1 MPKGQPLSRHQQKI
15 VGRYYDHK
23 DAIMATKLAEL
34 VTELYLC
41 ETDKKAQTLWKRAE
55 TALKQTGLKPA
66 DIERVT
72 SAHDVPGLAEL
83 VKKLN
88 APG

>member
-23 DAIMATKLAEL
+23 DTIMATKLGEL

-41 ETDKKAQTLWKRAE
+41 DSERKSETLWKRAE
-55 TALKQTGLKPA
+55 TALRQTALKPGE
-66 DIERVT
+66 IERAV
-72 SAHDVPGLAEL
+72 SSRDVQALADL

>member
-23 DAIMATKLAEL
+23 DTIMATKLAEL

-41 ETDKKAQTLWKRAE
+41 ETEKKAQSLWNRAE
-55 TALKQTGLKPA
+55 TALRQTGLKPS
-66 DIERVT
+66 DIDRVT
-72 SAHDVPGLAEL
+72 TNRDVEGLAEL

>member
-1 MPKGQPLSRHQQKI
+1 MPKGEPLSRHQKKI
-15 VGRYYDHK
+15 VDRYYDHK
-23 DAIMATKLAEL
+23 DTIMATKLGEL

-41 ETDKKAQTLWKRAE
+41 DSDRKAQTLWKRAE
-55 TALKQTGLKPA
+55 TALRQTDLKPA

-72 SAHDVPGLAEL
+72 QSKDVTALAEL

-88 APG
+88 SPR

>member
-1 MPKGQPLSRHQQKI
+1 MAKGEPLSRHQQKI

-23 DAIMATKLAEL
+23 DSIMATKLAEL

-41 ETDKKAQTLWKRAE
+41 ETEKKSDTLWKRTE
-55 TALKQTGLKPA
+55 TALKQTDLKPTEI
-66 DIERVT
+66 DRVL
-72 SAHDVPGLAEL
+72 AQRDVEALAVL

-88 APG
+88 SPR

>member
-23 DAIMATKLAEL
+23 DTIMATKLAEL

-41 ETDKKAQTLWKRAE
+41 ETEKKSLTLWKRAE
-55 TALKQTGLKPA
+55 TALRQTGLKPT
-66 DIERVT
+66 DIDRVI
-72 SAHDVPGLAEL
+72 ANRDVAGLAEL

-88 APG
+88 SSS